1 MTPSRQDYNNYFSYP
16 VDQVR
21 TKGGDR
27 LYACRG
33 MIGCGDVVR
42 KRVVPAIQETPV
54 SGNEGRKTN
63 EVIERAYL
71 AAVAI
76 GQFD

>member
-1 MTPSRQDYNNYFSYP
+1 M
-16 VDQVR
+16 
-21 TKGGDR
+21 
-27 LYACRG
+27 YACRG

-63 EVIERAYL
+63 EVIERAYQ

>member
-1 MTPSRQDYNNYFSYP
+1 
-16 VDQVR
+16 
-21 TKGGDR
+21 
-27 LYACRG
+27 

-42 KRVVPAIQETPV
+42 KRVVQAIQETPV

-63 EVIERAYL
+63 EVIEPAYQ